1 MVKPLHLGAVAV
13 LGLLI
18 SSGAG
23 AQMRG
28 GGAARQI
35 APARQVAPMRMGSP
49 ARTPTMFASGMQL
62 NRRASV
68 IEVFPNQRITPNSV
82 FLPSSTLIADQVSVP
97 GLGFDYA
104 HLAAVSGNLRFNT
117 PAFRGGRRFRD
128 SGFITPVFFGGYPY
142 YPLDEADYAP
152 PQQQQPQVIVIQQPV
167 PTTPMQPAAPS
178 GSGDSNNNAA
188 AAPASPVAPVR
199 DVGEFVLVQRDGK
212 ILFASVYTII
222 GSDLR
227 YVTPEGIRRT
237 LPMAELDADATRAM
251 NEARGTTVQF

>member
-1 MVKPLHLGAVAV
+1 MVKPLHLGAVAI
-13 LGLLI
+13 LGLFF

-28 GGAARQI
+28 GGAMQMAPVRQ
-35 APARQVAPMRMGSP
+35 AAPMRMASP
-49 ARTPTMFASGMQL
+49 ARTPTMFARGMQV

-68 IEVFPNQRITPNSV
+68 IQVFPNQRITPNSV

-104 HLAAVSGNLRFNT
+104 HLAAISRGLGFNT
-117 PAFRGGRRFRD
+117 RSFRDGRQFVD

-142 YPLDEADYAP
+142 YPDEADYAP

-167 PTTPMQPAAPS
+167 PMTVMQQAAPS
-178 GSGDSNNNAA
+178 VPGDSNNNGA
-188 AAPASPVAPVR
+188 AAPPSSVAPAPVR
-199 DVGEFVLVQRDGK
+199 EVGEFVLVRRDGK
-212 ILFASVYTII
+212 ILFASMYSII

-237 LPMAELDADATRAM
+237 LPIAELDADATRAM
-251 NEARGTTVQF
+251 NEARGTTLQF

>member
-1 MVKPLHLGAVAV
+1 MVKSVRFGSVAI
-13 LGLLI
+13 LGLLF

-28 GGAARQI
+28 GSVAVQMV
-35 APARQVAPMRMGSP
+35 PARQAAPTRMASP
-49 ARTPTMFASGMQL
+49 GRMPAGFASGMQL

-68 IEVFPNQRITPNSV
+68 IQVFPNQRITPTSV

-117 PAFRGGRRFRD
+117 PSFRD
-128 SGFITPVFFGGYPY
+128 GRHFRDPGFITPVFFGGYPY
-142 YPLDEADYAP
+142 YSDEADYAP
-152 PQQQQPQVIVIQQPV
+152 PQQQQQPQVIVIQQPV
-167 PTTPMQPAAPS
+167 PMTVTQQAAPS
-178 GSGDSNNNAA
+178 GSIDSNNDAA
-188 AAPASPVAPVR
+188 AVPPSPVAPVR
-199 DVGEFVLVQRDGK
+199 DVGEFVLVQRNGK
-212 ILFASVYTII
+212 ILFASIYTII

-237 LPMAELDADATRAM
+237 LHMAELDADATRAM

>member
-13 LGLLI
+13 LGLLF

-23 AQMRG
+23 AQRRG
-28 GGAARQI
+28 GGVAIQM
-35 APARQVAPMRMGSP
+35 APARQVAPMRMASP
-49 ARTPTMFASGMQL
+49 ARTPTMFASGIRL

-68 IEVFPNQRITPNSV
+68 IQVFPNQLITPNSV

-97 GLGFDYA
+97 GLGFDFA
-104 HLAAVSGNLRFNT
+104 HLAAVSGSLRFNT
-117 PAFRGGRRFRD
+117 PSFRGGRHFRD
-128 SGFITPVFFGGYPY
+128 PGFITPVFFGGYPY
-142 YPLDEADYAP
+142 YALDEADYAP
-152 PQQQQPQVIVIQQPV
+152 PQQQPQVIVIQQPV
-167 PTTPMQPAAPS
+167 PTTLMQQPAPS
-178 GSGDSNNNAA
+178 GSGDSNGNAA

-212 ILFASVYTII
+212 ILFASMYTVI